1 MILIQVGGS
10 MKYLFGFFLTFLAM
24 TVNAQTVT
32 VSIVT
37 DWQTV
42 YFYGSPQATRDAIN
56 VRMDGVR
63 RIYKDELQFDINV
76 ILIDIPSNESEDA
89 VAVDTHAET
98 LLVKMQDFRSKSS
111 QHSKSNLTM
120 LLTTRDIVRDKIGI
134 AQKKSVCTNS
144 AAGIAEVGG
153 NDWADSLL
161 IAHEMGHIL
170 GADHDGEEGSSC
182 ATAPYNT
189 IMTYLPWAI
198 GSDKFSQ
205 CSIDRIKE
213 QVTHNCTKP
222 VETAPVTPSP
232 PTQASTTQSGGGGGS
247 FGPGFLLCLIGLMF
261 FGRKK

>member
-1 MILIQVGGS
+1 

-24 TVNAQTVT
+24 TINAQTVT

-42 YFYGSPQATRDAIN
+42 DFYGSPQATRDAFN
-56 VRMDGVR
+56 HRMEGVR
-63 RIYKDELQFDINV
+63 KIYKDQLQFDINV
-76 ILIDIPSNESEDA
+76 TLMDIPSNPSEDKIA
-89 VAVDTHAET
+89 EHTHAHT
-98 LLVKMQDFRSKSS
+98 LLTSVQDFRGKSTD
-111 QHSKSNLTM
+111 HKARNLTM
-120 LLTTRDIVRDKIGI
+120 LLTTRKLTDNYTGI
-134 AQKKSVCTNS
+134 AQKSSVCSSS

-170 GADHDGEEGSSC
+170 GADHDGESGSSC

-189 IMTYLPWAI
+189 IMTYLPYAI
-198 GSDKFSQ
+198 SSDQFSQ

-213 QVTHNCTKP
+213 EYTEACTKP
-222 VETAPVTPSP
+222 VETAPVTPNT
-232 PTQASTTQSGGGGGS
+232 PTQASTSQSGGGGGS